1 MHLHSWQML
10 PTPEQKVPWGN
21 TYSLMLLKGDASMH
35 DTGEKAHRRLPLP
48 ERWLFGTRPQW
59 HTHWLI
65 EDALGR
71 SKHDD

>member
-1 MHLHSWQML
+1 
-10 PTPEQKVPWGN
+10 
-21 TYSLMLLKGDASMH
+21 MLLKGDASMH